1 MYKRSFKQIYKTEYR
16 VWGHF
21 LKMFTTRLLRIKRKM
36 DKQMFPTS
44 SSSSSMKRILKQFTK
59 IWKQPQYTYIW
70 YAYKTYMYIVF
81 IHTNTNTMEY
91 FSAMRKKD
99 ILSFVTKL
107 MDIEYVRLS
116 VISQRKTSFVWV
128 TYMRNLKN
136 QTHKKHRVKWW
147 SPAIG
152 GQGIRLMLFQG
163 TNLQRVVNRPQRSD
177 AWYNE
182 YRQQYFTYNHR
193 IC

>member
-1 MYKRSFKQIYKTEYR
+1 
-16 VWGHF
+16 
-21 LKMFTTRLLRIKRKM
+21 
-36 DKQMFPTS
+36 
-44 SSSSSMKRILKQFTK
+44 
-59 IWKQPQYTYIW
+59 
-70 YAYKTYMYIVF
+70 MYIVF

-152 GQGIRLMLFQG
+152 G
-163 TNLQRVVNRPQRSD
+163 
-177 AWYNE
+177 
-182 YRQQYFTYNHR
+182 
-193 IC
+193 